1 MRLCGWHQA
10 NSGSVFWLKIDVIT
24 GVLNVFLHP
33 WKVLR
38 RIERDEFSYGKKHV
52 QGTFASSPIADLYI
66 YIVYIYIYTVIST
79 PNVDANKEMKKTWSH
94 FSSKWWNFH
103 HSRYIRPQWEIYFKP
118 LRGLLGHHTMSSI
131 VGCTLTAWFKPRS
144 ALSSGVILMAFKF
157 LLTICPIQKYTIT
170 TLSLKKWAFF
180 RKHKFPFFGG

>member
-38 RIERDEFSYGKKHV
+38 RLERDEFSYGKKHV

-66 YIVYIYIYTVIST
+66 YVVYIQLYRHLTLMQT
-79 PNVDANKEMKKTWSH
+79 KKW
-94 FSSKWWNFH
+94 KRNDLNFIQVVKFP
-103 HSRYIRPQWEIYFKP
+103 SLTSYQARMGIYFKT
-118 LRGLLGHHTMSSI
+118 LRGLLGNHTMSSI

-144 ALSSGVILMAFKF
+144 ALSSGAILMAFK
-157 LLTICPIQKYTIT
+157 LLPICPIQKYTIT
-170 TLSLKKWAFF
+170 TLPLKKWVFF
-180 RKHKFPFFGG
+180 